1 MKLAKLI
8 DTLTTLLNAD
18 RREQLRRYDEMKT
31 VLRKLR
37 RKRNELL
44 DELELAEGE
53 EREMIQRRLDIVVAE
68 RARGIAILR
77 DLKKARDAS

>member
-44 DELELAEGE
+44 DELEQAQGE
-53 EREMIQRRLDIVVAE
+53 EREKIQRRLDVVIAE

-77 DLKKARDAS
+77 ELKKARDA